1 MKKQYRVYAV
11 VGDIGGTK
19 EVKPAIEAL
28 QRMMPGV
35 QVKWFVDPSPRAAG
49 GTNVLDPT
57 GIKYERRMPSADDNA
72 DLLVYGASATAY
84 EAQVEWTKWAKALNI
99 PVVGVNDFYGTSNLP
114 QVQVGS
120 PDIMCVLDEQ
130 DAAITRVARPGVEVA
145 ICGKPSFVQDIGPLL
160 TRKNEIRAEV
170 RGRLGIADDEIMVLV
185 LPGSE
190 VESFSAHL
198 EAVRQLTRL
207 LGKKLVFVSRAH
219 PKLLKLEEGKRCV
232 EQEVA
237 ELSVNAA
244 QGVRVIADSVQVE
257 KNLAQVVL
265 ASDLMLCTWGSTD
278 QFTAALAGIPVIL
291 FLFPDDLAKRKATG
305 YIDGQP
311 PLIRA
316 NAGWGAETP
325 EQLLEQVNRVLSD
338 PASAKEFVRTGALAF
353 QPLIQSGAA
362 ERIAQV
368 IADKLL
374 GF

>member
-1 MKKQYRVYAV
+1 
-11 VGDIGGTK
+11 
-19 EVKPAIEAL
+19 
-28 QRMMPGV
+28 
-35 QVKWFVDPSPRAAG
+35 
-49 GTNVLDPT
+49 
-57 GIKYERRMPSADDNA
+57 
-72 DLLVYGASATAY
+72 
-84 EAQVEWTKWAKALNI
+84 
-99 PVVGVNDFYGTSNLP
+99 
-114 QVQVGS
+114 
-120 PDIMCVLDEQ
+120 MCVLDEQ